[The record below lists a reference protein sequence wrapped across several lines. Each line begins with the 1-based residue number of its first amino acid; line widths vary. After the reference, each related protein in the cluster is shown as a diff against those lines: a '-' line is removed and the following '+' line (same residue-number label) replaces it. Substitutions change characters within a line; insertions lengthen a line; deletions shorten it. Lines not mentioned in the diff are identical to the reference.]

1 MKPQR
6 NTEAGEE
13 DTEWEKIYSGA
24 VRAGKI
30 SLCVLIFFNS
40 DFSLW
45 FHGNLYSY
53 NYFNLQ
59 PSTFGVRRSVS
70 QQRHQVL
77 RAHLVEMLH

>member
-24 VRAGKI
+24 VRARKI
-30 SLCVLIFFNS
+30 SLCVLILNS

-45 FHGNLYSY
+45 FHENLC
-53 NYFNLQ
+53 
-59 PSTFGVRRSVS
+59 
-70 QQRHQVL
+70 
-77 RAHLVEMLH
+77 RAHLKKDCAGQSPSENDTGKAREAGVSV